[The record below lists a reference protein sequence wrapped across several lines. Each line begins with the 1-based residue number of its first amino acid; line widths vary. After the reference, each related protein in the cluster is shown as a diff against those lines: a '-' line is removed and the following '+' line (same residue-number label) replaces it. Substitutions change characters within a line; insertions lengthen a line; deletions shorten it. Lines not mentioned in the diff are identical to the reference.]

1 VTTGD
6 AAADSLV
13 DVLGDLERD
22 RPLLERSSTAERVAE
37 ILRGHIMEGRFRP
50 GDRLSE
56 EGIKDALRVSR
67 NTLREA
73 FRLLAHERLVVVE
86 FNRGAFVRRLT
97 VDEVV
102 DLYLA
107 RRLVECAAVRQA
119 GRAAG
124 AGLAAVRGAVEDGEA
139 AASEGR
145 WVDVGTANVRFH
157 RAVVALAGSA
167 RLDEFMRQ
175 VSAELRLAFDAMTD
189 VQAFHE
195 PFLRLNRVLLERL
208 EAGDAPA
215 AEALLTEY
223 LADAERRLVATFGG
237 PGDR

>member
-1 VTTGD
+1 MTSGSAQAFAALETGRR
-6 AAADSLV
+6 
-13 DVLGDLERD
+13 DLART
-22 RPLLERSSTAERVAE
+22 STAERVADV
-37 ILRGHIMEGRFRP
+37 LRERITDGSLAP
-50 GDRLSE
+50 GTRLPE
-56 EGIKDALRVSR
+56 DAVGSALGVSR

-73 FRLLAHERLVVVE
+73 IRLLAHERLVVVE

-124 AGLAAVRGAVEDGEA
+124 AGLAAVRGAVEDGEVA
-139 AASEGR
+139 AAEGR

-208 EAGDAPA
+208 EAGDTPA

-223 LADAERRLVATFGG
+223 LADAERRLVATFDGA
-237 PGDR
+237 GDR

>member
-1 VTTGD
+1 MTSAPARAFAALETGRR
-6 AAADSLV
+6 
-13 DVLGDLERD
+13 DLART
-22 RPLLERSSTAERVAE
+22 STAERVADV
-37 ILRGHIMEGRFRP
+37 LRERITDGSLAP
-50 GDRLSE
+50 GTRLPE
-56 EGIKDALRVSR
+56 DAVGSALGVSR

-97 VDEVV
+97 GDEVV

-107 RRLVECAAVRQA
+107 RRLVECAALRQA
-119 GRAAG
+119 GRAGG

-208 EAGDAPA
+208 EAGDTTA
-215 AEALLTEY
+215 AEALLTDY

-237 PGDR
+237 AGDR

>member
-1 VTTGD
+1 MTSAPSQAFAALETGRP
-6 AAADSLV
+6 
-13 DVLGDLERD
+13 DLART
-22 RPLLERSSTAERVAE
+22 STAERVADV
-37 ILRGHIMEGRFRP
+37 LRERITDGSLAP
-50 GDRLSE
+50 GTRLPE
-56 EGIKDALRVSR
+56 DAVGSALGVSR

-208 EAGDAPA
+208 EAGDTTA

-223 LADAERRLVATFGG
+223 LADAERRLVATFDEA
-237 PGDR
+237 GDR

>member
-1 VTTGD
+1 MTSAPPRAFAALETGRR
-6 AAADSLV
+6 
-13 DVLGDLERD
+13 DLART
-22 RPLLERSSTAERVAE
+22 STAERVADV
-37 ILRGHIMEGRFRP
+37 LRERITDGSLAP
-50 GDRLSE
+50 GTRLPE
-56 EGIKDALRVSR
+56 DAVGSALGVSR

-102 DLYLA
+102 DLYQV
-107 RRLVECAAVRQA
+107 RRLVECAAVRQS
-119 GRAAG
+119 GRAAEG
-124 AGLAAVRGAVEDGEA
+124 GLATVRGALEDGEA

-189 VQAFHE
+189 VRAVHE
-195 PFLRLNRVLLERL
+195 PFLRLNRILLERL
-208 EAGDAPA
+208 EAGDTAA
-215 AEALLTEY
+215 AEVLLTDY

-237 PGDR
+237 VAEER